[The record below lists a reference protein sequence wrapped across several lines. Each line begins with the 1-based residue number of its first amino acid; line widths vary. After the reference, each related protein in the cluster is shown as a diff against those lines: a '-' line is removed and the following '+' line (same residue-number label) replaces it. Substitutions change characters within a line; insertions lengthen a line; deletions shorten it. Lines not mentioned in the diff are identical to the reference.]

1 MYRPSHS
8 LHLQLTQVLEE
19 VNDQFES
26 LSPNRPKM
34 KLIEEQL
41 SAMSTAVIIMEGM
54 EGNDE
59 YRESLSMS
67 PKAFYERCHG
77 MLKEVFGVE
86 NEGKIPYTNQVEEK
100 LLTNTFSL
108 AHETVWNLLSI

>member
-1 MYRPSHS
+1 MYKPSHT
-8 LHLQLTQVLEE
+8 LHTQLAHVLEE
-19 VNDQFES
+19 VNSRFEI
-26 LSPNRPKM
+26 LSPDKPKM
-34 KLIEEQL
+34 KMIEEQL

-59 YRESLSMS
+59 YRASLTMS

-77 MLKEVFGVE
+77 ILKEIFQVE
-86 NEGKIPYTNQVEEK
+86 HKGTLDYTDQVEEN

-108 AHETVWNLLSI
+108 AHQTIWNLLSI